1 MPAATAETAE
11 DIAYVTTH
19 FVALDPDPAFGTS
32 VPAAT
37 YRTPDG
43 RAWFARD
50 VWRLA
55 DDAGN
60 RAGVREL
67 FARRYRTACEA
78 LHVAGDVAEAWTS
91 YLGGYYGACLR
102 DVTPETIAAKERL
115 VARLTAALATP
126 RPGDPAWCERLRAE
140 VEALDGLEKPFAAC
154 DRARFGATTRDRL
167 ITAARAAYPHAFGA
181 TIAAVTLERTA

>member
-32 VPAAT
+32 LPAAT

-55 DDAGN
+55 EDAGDP
-60 RAGVREL
+60 AAVREL

-78 LHVAGDVAEAWTS
+78 LHVEGDLENAWTS

-115 VARLTAALATP
+115 VTRLTAALATP
-126 RPGDPAWCERLRAE
+126 RPDDPAWCARLRSE

-181 TIAAVTLERTA
+181 TITAVTLERSA